1 MLTDTHNLITDFLSD
16 LKETTI
22 LWQLAV
28 LAISLVLAWGINRLL
43 LKRLP
48 KTEGVSKVG
57 LGGVSRVAFPLFAL
71 GLVLIGRAVLKNW
84 YSVNFLNIVV
94 PLLLALMLIR
104 LVVYALRQVFAPSG
118 WLVGSGRL
126 IATTIWVVF
135 ALHVTG
141 LLPDILNA
149 MNYVSFEVGDQ
160 RITLTGILGGILS
173 VLLTLLAALWVARA
187 LERKVMATGNLDMN
201 LRVVLSKVI
210 RASLIIVGVFIAL
223 SLAHIDITV
232 LSLFG
237 GALGV
242 GIGFG
247 LQRIAS
253 NYVSGFIV
261 LLDRSIHPGDML
273 TVDGRFGKVSQM
285 TTRYLVL
292 QTSDGTEAIIP
303 NETLVST
310 TVINHTYTNRQVRIG
325 IPVRISYQ
333 SDLNR
338 AMEIMKQAAANQS
351 RVLSNPESKVFL
363 KSFSDNGIDLEL
375 GIWIDNI
382 EEGQL
387 ELRSDIN
394 MEILRR
400 FRETGIEIPYPQR
413 EVRVIGG
420 QPSAR

>member
-1 MLTDTHNLITDFLSD
+1 MLTATHNLLTDVLSD
-16 LKETTI
+16 LRQTTI

-28 LAISLVLAWGINRLL
+28 LVISLVLGWGINRLL

-84 YSVNFLNIVV
+84 YPVNLLNIVV
-94 PLLLALMLIR
+94 PLLFALMLIR
-104 LVVYALRQVFAPSG
+104 LVVYVLRQVFVPSG
-118 WLVGSGRL
+118 WLSGSERL

-135 ALHVTG
+135 ALYVTG

-149 MNYVSFEVGDQ
+149 MDYASFFIGGQ
-160 RITLTGILGGILS
+160 QISLTDTLGGILS
-173 VLLTLLAALWVARA
+173 ILVTLLAAFWLARV
-187 LERKVMATGNLDMN
+187 LERKVMAAGNLDVN
-201 LRVVLSKVI
+201 LRVVLSKII
-210 RASLIIVGVFIAL
+210 RASLIVVGVFIAL

-273 TVDGRFGKVSQM
+273 TVDGRFGRVSKI
-285 TTRYLVL
+285 TARYLVL
-292 QTSDGTEAIIP
+292 QSSDGTEAIIP
-303 NETLVST
+303 NETLVSS
-310 TVINHTYTNRQVRIG
+310 TVINHTYSSRQVRIG
-325 IPVRISYQ
+325 IPVQISYQ
-333 SDLNR
+333 SDLHR
-338 AMEIMKQAAANQS
+338 AMEIMKQAAANQP
-351 RVLSNPESKVFL
+351 RVLTNPESKVFL
-363 KSFSDNGIDLEL
+363 KSFGENGIDLEL
-375 GIWIDNI
+375 GVWIDNI

-387 ELRSDIN
+387 ELRSNIN
-394 MEILRR
+394 MDILRR
-400 FRETGIEIPYPQR
+400 FRETGIEIPYPRR

-420 QPSAR
+420 QPSA